1 MENTHQFSTDEQIW
15 QSFLGG
21 SHQSY
26 SALYNKYFNLL
37 YDFGRRLHP
46 DKEKV
51 KDCIQDVFVRLWNNR
66 QQLSDVTSVKSYL
79 FTALRNS
86 LTNSLSSA
94 YARHIINKDN
104 SDEPDFFLDYSPEE
118 QAINKE
124 MDAEN
129 TQQLFAGLNELTP
142 RQKECIYL
150 RYYAG
155 LEFEEIAEMMNITRK
170 ASYKLLARALELLKL
185 HMQKAYGLLL
195 FFLFG
200 IGFFKPE

>member
-1 MENTHQFSTDEQIW
+1 MENTHQLLSDEQIW

-21 SHQSY
+21 NHQSY
-26 SALYNKYFNLL
+26 SFLYDKYFNLL

-51 KDCIQDVFVRLWNNR
+51 KDCIQDVFVKLWNNR
-66 QQLSDVTSVKSYL
+66 QHLSDVASVKSYL
-79 FTALRNS
+79 FTALRNN
-86 LTNSLSSA
+86 LINSLSSA
-94 YARHIINKDN
+94 YARHIVNQEH
-104 SDEPDFFLDYSPEE
+104 SGEPVFFLDYSPEE

-124 MDAEN
+124 MDVESML
-129 TQQLFAGLNELTP
+129 QLFAGLNELTP

-155 LEFEEIAEMMNITRK
+155 LEFEEIAGMMNITRK

-185 HMQKAYGLLL
+185 YMQKTYSLLL
-195 FFLFG
+195 SLFFG
-200 IGFFKPE
+200 ISFFKSE